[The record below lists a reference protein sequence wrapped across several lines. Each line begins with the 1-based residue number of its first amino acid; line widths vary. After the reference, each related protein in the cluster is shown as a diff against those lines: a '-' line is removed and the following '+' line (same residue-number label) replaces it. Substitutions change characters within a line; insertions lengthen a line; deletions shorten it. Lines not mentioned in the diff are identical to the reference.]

1 MLGQISFLW
10 GQRFSFRCLFHFTF
24 TPGGIS
30 LRDFSMHKYGVVLPN
45 FIRSFL
51 PPQILLLVIKYLRR
65 IPQPSHNAHTAGST
79 CSLLASLENSTLYP
93 PGPTW
98 PRLSGVFKRGEHFL
112 TGTWVKR
119 TAPPSQAAGLGRN
132 QRKQYPEAAL

>member
-1 MLGQISFLW
+1 MNGQNTAQRVKLLAKGLW
-10 GQRFSFRCLFHFTF
+10 
-24 TPGGIS
+24 
-30 LRDFSMHKYGVVLPN
+30 DFKERLPN

-65 IPQPSHNAHTAGST
+65 IPQPSHSAHTAGST

-93 PGPTW
+93 PVPPG

-119 TAPPSQAAGLGRN
+119 TGPPAAGLGRN
-132 QRKQYPEAAL
+132 QRKQCPEAALQRATAAVSWDEF